1 MEIIAEHGTLLLIL
15 AAVFG
20 AFMCWG
26 IGANDV
32 ANAMGT
38 SVGSGAITVRQAIL
52 IAGVFELAGV
62 ILAGAQVTK
71 TIRKG
76 IIDPGLVADQ
86 PEILAYGMIAALL
99 ASAIWLLIATAKG
112 WPVSTSHTIVGAIV
126 GFAIA
131 GIGMEAVH
139 WNVIGNIAASWLVSP
154 FLGGLFAFLLMHS
167 IRYLILMTDD
177 PYKNALKWAPVYLF
191 LVGWIITLISLFK
204 GLKHLKLDINF
215 QDSMIIAALVGLA
228 VAIIGRIMIARLKFD
243 EEEAKKS
250 RFYKV
255 EQSFIPMMIFTAC
268 AMAFAHG
275 SNDVANGIGPLSA
288 VYSIVTSGGAVAQK
302 ASVPVWILVM
312 GGVGILIGLATLGYK
327 VMQTIGHKIT
337 KLTPTRGFSATLAA
351 AITVVMASSTGLP
364 VSTTHIAVGSVMGV
378 GLARSVESID
388 LRVVGNIV
396 LSWLITLPTGAVL
409 AIIIFHALKASF
421 G

>member
-1 MEIIAEHGTLLLIL
+1 MEIIAEHGVLLLVL
-15 AAVFG
+15 AALFG

-38 SVGSGAITVRQAIL
+38 SVGSGAITVKQAII
-52 IAGVFELAGV
+52 IAGIFELAGV
-62 ILAGAQVTK
+62 VLAGAQVTK

-76 IIDPGLVADQ
+76 IIDPSLVSDQ
-86 PEILAYGMIAALL
+86 PEILVYGMIAALL
-99 ASAIWLLIATAKG
+99 ASALWLLLATSKG

-126 GFAIA
+126 GFAMA
-131 GIGMEAVH
+131 GIGMEAVQ
-139 WNVIGNIAASWLVSP
+139 WGVIGNIAASWLVSP
-154 FLGGLFAFLLMHS
+154 VLGGLFAFLLMHS
-167 IRYLILMTDD
+167 IRYLILLTDN
-177 PYKNALKWAPVYLF
+177 PYKSALRWAPVYLF

-204 GLKHLKLDINF
+204 GLKHLKLDVSF
-215 QDSMIIAALVGLA
+215 QESMLIAVLVGVI
-228 VAIIGRIMIARLKFD
+228 VAIIGRFMIQKITFD
-243 EEEAKKS
+243 EEKAKES

-255 EQSFIPMMIFTAC
+255 EKSFTPMMIFTAC

-275 SNDVANGIGPLSA
+275 SNDVANGIGPLTA
-288 VYSIVTSGGAVAQK
+288 VYSIVMSGGEVGQK
-302 ASVPVWILVM
+302 AMVPIWILVM
-312 GGVGILIGLATLGYK
+312 GGVGILIGLATLGHK

-337 KLTPTRGFSATLAA
+337 ELTPTRGFSATLAA

-388 LRVVGNIV
+388 LRVVGNII
-396 LSWLITLPTGAVL
+396 LSWLVTLPTGAVL
-409 AIIIFHALKASF
+409 AIVFFHVLKAIF